1 MANRSLACHGECGKP
16 VDEPR
21 HVLRRLD
28 AALFDDDAPNV
39 DRFGLLLLSVIATL
53 VVLSLVDLAPRRADA
68 ASDTGVIVVTLFVSI
83 MLILAVRAA
92 GVARR
97 WRRVA
102 AAIAILAVAGSVL
115 LLLSDLATG
124 DGARTGTTRP
134 TLIWIFISLLLPV
147 IVVRRILTHRS
158 VGLSTLLGAIS
169 AYLLIA
175 FTFTFAFLTVDGYG
189 SSNFFGDREPTT
201 SFMYF
206 SLTTMTTTGFGDLTA
221 ATNLGRLLTT
231 TEAVVGQIFLVTLVA
246 LLVGLYAQE
255 RRHADP

>member
-1 MANRSLACHGECGKP
+1 

-21 HVLRRLD
+21 HVSRRLG
-28 AALFDDDAPNV
+28 AALFDDESPHV
-39 DRFGLLLLSVIATL
+39 DNFGLLLLSVIGTL

-68 ASDTGVIVVTLFVSI
+68 ASDSGVIVVTLFVSV
-83 MLILAVRAA
+83 MLVLAVRAA

-102 AAIAILAVAGSVL
+102 AVIAALSVTGSIL
-115 LLLSDLATG
+115 LLFSDLVTG
-124 DGARTGTTRP
+124 DGGRVGTTRP
-134 TLIWIFISLLLPV
+134 TLIWVFISLVLPI

-189 SSNFFGDREPTT
+189 SSDFFGDPEPTT

-221 ATNLGRLLTT
+221 ATNLGRLLAS

-255 RRHADP
+255 RRRTNA

>member
-1 MANRSLACHGECGKP
+1 MQQPSP
-16 VDEPR
+16 
-21 HVLRRLD
+21 
-28 AALFDDDAPNV
+28 
-39 DRFGLLLLSVIATL
+39 S
-53 VVLSLVDLAPRRADA
+53 
-68 ASDTGVIVVTLFVSI
+68 
-83 MLILAVRAA
+83 
-92 GVARR
+92 
-97 WRRVA
+97 
-102 AAIAILAVAGSVL
+102 LAVAGSIL
-115 LLLSDLATG
+115 LLFSDLATG
-124 DGARTGTTRP
+124 DGARAGTTRP

-201 SFMYF
+201 SYMYF

-255 RRHADP
+255 RRRHDA